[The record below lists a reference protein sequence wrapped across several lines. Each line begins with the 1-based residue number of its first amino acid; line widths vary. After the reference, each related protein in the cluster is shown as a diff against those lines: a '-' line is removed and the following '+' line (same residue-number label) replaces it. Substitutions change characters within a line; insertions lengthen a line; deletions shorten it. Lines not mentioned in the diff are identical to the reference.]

1 MSKKTV
7 TIEKHAHYLREGDR
21 LLGKGSGRVR
31 LVISVELPRGA
42 VVARFARGSRK
53 FAPLDRVR
61 VRVK

>member
-7 TIEKHAHYLREGDR
+7 TIEKHARYLGAGDR
-21 LLGKGSGRVR
+21 LLGKGGGRARPV
-31 LVISVELPRGA
+31 VSVEHSRGA

-61 VRVK
+61 VKV